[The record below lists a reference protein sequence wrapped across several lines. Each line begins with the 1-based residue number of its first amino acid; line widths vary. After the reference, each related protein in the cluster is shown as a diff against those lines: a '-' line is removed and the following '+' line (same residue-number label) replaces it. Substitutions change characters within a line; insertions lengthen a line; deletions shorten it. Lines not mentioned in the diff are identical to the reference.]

1 MALPEEGGGV
11 VRPESKG
18 IDSSLGLLGKGG
30 AARWCVCRDWCRMSF
45 VPNQRLVLRA
55 ESYESG
61 EYGFAL
67 VLRIGNSIL
76 LVVISYL
83 QVTGPKL

>member
-1 MALPEEGGGV
+1 
-11 VRPESKG
+11 
-18 IDSSLGLLGKGG
+18 
-30 AARWCVCRDWCRMSF
+30 MSF

-61 EYGFAL
+61 EYGVAL
-67 VLRIGNSIL
+67 VLGIGNSIL

-83 QVTGPKL
+83 QVTGPKV

>member
-1 MALPEEGGGV
+1 
-11 VRPESKG
+11 
-18 IDSSLGLLGKGG
+18 
-30 AARWCVCRDWCRMSF
+30 MSF

-67 VLRIGNSIL
+67 VLGIGNSIL

-83 QVTGPKL
+83 QATGPKV